1 MTYRSGTG
9 AEVSSSLDRV
19 VVDEVVAGLPVR
31 EFRWYKVVRDMVG
44 PMRLRSMAVCASL
57 AAVFACGSAG
67 PPDRSPPVADPS
79 SPVLAPKVPARV
91 AQVPAVRSKQTGSLR
106 LLPSVAGV
114 LIVATYFGG
123 GCSKG
128 CEPIERS
135 GTAAWWCAGPPCKI
149 TSRPAP
155 MPDRD
160 PWNVDDGRNVV
171 YVQPSSGYDQSVIDL
186 ARCDPIG
193 CRAAESV
200 TAALA
205 GRTLLMAAVDGT
217 DLLMLH
223 KTSKKSSLDPPTPE
237 EHDLWLARCPIV
249 SCLAGWTSHRIA
261 TVPYLRS
268 YDVALGVRDGRPVV
282 AYREDRPDRT
292 TLLLCADR
300 ACVSTPRAVKV
311 DGMGMSHRMSMRVL
325 PSGRIAMLA
334 GSTLMTCDDPACT
347 TASVV
352 TLPKGR
358 ARAVDDTD
366 FTVDAA
372 GRPLIV
378 TNDSNGELLLRTCA
392 EESCRSSSSVV
403 VGLRVLGDARPGV
416 AVDAAGNPL
425 IAVLARNTLT
435 VVACET
441 RDCR

>member
-1 MTYRSGTG
+1 
-9 AEVSSSLDRV
+9 
-19 VVDEVVAGLPVR
+19 
-31 EFRWYKVVRDMVG
+31 
-44 PMRLRSMAVCASL
+44 MAVCASL

-79 SPVLAPKVPARV
+79 SPVVAPKLPARV
-91 AQVPAVRSKQTGSLR
+91 AQVPGVRSKQTDSLR
-106 LLPSVAGV
+106 LLPSAAGV

-123 GCSKG
+123 GCTKG
-128 CEPIERS
+128 CEPIELP

-155 MPDRD
+155 MPDRN
-160 PWNVDDGRNVV
+160 PWTVDDGRNVV
-171 YVQPSSGYDQSVIDL
+171 YAQPRSEYDQSVIDV
-186 ARCDPIG
+186 ARCDPTG

-205 GRTLLMAAVDGT
+205 GRNLLTVAVDGT

-223 KTSKKSSLDPPTPE
+223 TKRRKSSLDPPTPE
-237 EHDLWLARCPIV
+237 EHDVWLARCPIV

-261 TVPYLRS
+261 TVQRAWEDHL
-268 YDVALGVRDGRPVV
+268 ALGVRDGRPVV
-282 AYREDRPDRT
+282 AYREDQPDRT

-311 DGMGMSHRMSMRVL
+311 AGMDVNTTASIRVL

-334 GSTLMTCDDPACT
+334 GLTLMTCDDPACT
-347 TASVV
+347 TTSVV

-358 ARAVDDTD
+358 ARAVYDTD

-378 TNDSNGELLLRTCA
+378 TTDSNGELLLRTCA

-403 VGLRVLGDARPGV
+403 VGLRVFGNAGPPGV

-425 IAVLARNTLT
+425 IGFLARNTLT
-435 VVACET
+435 VVACKT

>member
-1 MTYRSGTG
+1 MRRTVVYESRLELARIMSGRSTWDG
-9 AEVSSSLDRV
+9 SLSP
-19 VVDEVVAGLPVR
+19 DE
-31 EFRWYKVVRDMVG
+31 RDMVG

-79 SPVLAPKVPARV
+79 SPVVAPKLPARV
-91 AQVPAVRSKQTGSLR
+91 AQSPGVRSKQTGSLR
-106 LLPSVAGV
+106 LLPSAAGV
-114 LIVATYFGG
+114 LIVANYFGG

-128 CEPIERS
+128 CEPIERP

-149 TSRPAP
+149 TFRPAP

-160 PWNVDDGRNVV
+160 PWTVDDGRNVV
-171 YVQPSSGYDQSVIDL
+171 YAQPRSEYDQSVIDV
-186 ARCDPIG
+186 ARCDPTG

-205 GRTLLMAAVDGT
+205 GRNLLTVAVDGT

-223 KTSKKSSLDPPTPE
+223 TKTSKKSPPAPPTPE
-237 EHDLWLARCPIV
+237 EYDLWLARCPIV

-261 TVPYLRS
+261 TVPHPVS
-268 YDVALGVRDGRPVV
+268 YDLALGVRDGRPVV
-282 AYREDRPDRT
+282 AYREDQPDRT

-347 TASVV
+347 TTSVV
-352 TLPKGR
+352 TLPR
-358 ARAVDDTD
+358 AAYGTD

-378 TNDSNGELLLRTCA
+378 TTDTNGELLLRTCA

-403 VGLRVLGDARPGV
+403 VGLRIDNTSPPGV

-425 IAVLARNTLT
+425 IGFLARNTLT

>member
-1 MTYRSGTG
+1 
-9 AEVSSSLDRV
+9 
-19 VVDEVVAGLPVR
+19 
-31 EFRWYKVVRDMVG
+31 
-44 PMRLRSMAVCASL
+44 MAVCASL

-67 PPDRSPPVADPS
+67 PPDRAPPVADPS
-79 SPVLAPKVPARV
+79 SPVVAPKLPARV
-91 AQVPAVRSKQTGSLR
+91 AQLPGVRSKQTGSLR
-106 LLPSVAGV
+106 LLPSAAGV
-114 LIVATYFGG
+114 LIVANYFGG

-128 CEPIERS
+128 CEPIELS
-135 GTAAWWCAGPPCKI
+135 ETAAWWCAGPPCKI

-155 MPDRD
+155 MPDRG
-160 PWNVDDGRNVV
+160 PWTVDDGRNVV
-171 YVQPSSGYDQSVIDL
+171 YAQPSSGDDQSVIDL
-186 ARCDPIG
+186 ARCDPTG

-205 GRTLLMAAVDGT
+205 GRNLLTVAVDGT

-223 KTSKKSSLDPPTPE
+223 AKARKSSLAPPTPE
-237 EHDLWLARCPIV
+237 EHDLWLARCPID
-249 SCLAGWTSHRIA
+249 SCLAGWTSHQIA
-261 TVPYLRS
+261 TVPHLSS
-268 YDVALGVRDGRPVV
+268 YDLALGVRDGRPVV
-282 AYREDRPDRT
+282 AYREDQPDRT
-292 TLLLCADR
+292 TLLLCPDR

-311 DGMGMSHRMSMRVL
+311 DGMDMSYRMSIRVL

-334 GSTLMTCDDPACT
+334 SSTLMTCDDPACT

-358 ARAVDDTD
+358 ARAVYDTD

-378 TNDSNGELLLRTCA
+378 TTDSNGELLLRTCA

-403 VGLRVLGDARPGV
+403 VGLRVFGNAGPPGV

-425 IAVLARNTLT
+425 IGFLARNTLT
-435 VVACET
+435 VVACKT
-441 RDCR
+441 RDCS